1 MPHPLFGPEVQ
12 QMLHENDD
20 EGLKAFCESVHPATV
35 AETLAEQFSVEES
48 WKVLQ
53 HTGIREQAAI
63 FEYLPHDTQ
72 VAMVGGTGRERMAKL
87 IEQMSHDDRVDLLRR
102 LAPQVAEGL
111 LRLVDEADRRDI
123 ATLVGFKEN
132 TVGALMT
139 TDYAWLPANLTAAEA
154 VERLRQQ
161 APDRETIYYIYILDE
176 ATRRLLGILSLR
188 DLILAPRTAVLRDL
202 METDVVSISAHDDQ
216 EKAAQQLAKY
226 DLIALPVVDADGR
239 LVGIVTH
246 DDAIDVVQEEA
257 TEDMQRQA
265 GVSPLNENYLEAGFL
280 KVWRKRAVWLAAVFI
295 AEMFT
300 FNAMAYFDDSIKAV
314 TVLALF
320 VPLCISVGGNSGSQA
335 ATLITRAMA
344 LGQVRPR
351 DWFRVVRHELLMG
364 LALGLALGAIA
375 LVRARFMTPGHVLEN
390 VGRPPAD
397 IWMLTLTVSQAVMA
411 ICLWGSLVGSIL
423 PMIFKRVGV
432 DPAVAS
438 SPFVATFVDVT
449 GIVIYFSIA
458 KIYLL

>member
-1 MPHPLFGPEVQ
+1 
-12 QMLHENDD
+12 
-20 EGLKAFCESVHPATV
+20 
-35 AETLAEQFSVEES
+35 
-48 WKVLQ
+48 
-53 HTGIREQAAI
+53 
-63 FEYLPHDTQ
+63 
-72 VAMVGGTGRERMAKL
+72 
-87 IEQMSHDDRVDLLRR
+87 
-102 LAPQVAEGL
+102 
-111 LRLVDEADRRDI
+111 VDEADRRDI
-123 ATLVGFKEN
+123 ATLVSYREN
-132 TVGALMT
+132 TVGSLMT

-161 APDRETIYYIYILDE
+161 APDRETIYYVYILDE
-176 ATRRLLGILSLR
+176 TTRRLLGILSLR
-188 DLILAPRTAVLRDL
+188 DLILAPKTATLREI
-202 METDVVSISAHDDQ
+202 METDIVSLSADDDQ
-216 EKAAQQLAKY
+216 EKAAQLLAKY
-226 DLIALPVVDADGR
+226 DLIALPVVDSDGR

-246 DDAIDVVQEEA
+246 DDAIDVVQKEA

-265 GVSPLNENYLEAGFL
+265 GVSPINENYLEARFFT
-280 KVWRKRAVWLAAVFI
+280 VWRKRALWLAAVFV

-300 FNAMAYFDDSIKAV
+300 FNAMAYFDDAIKAV

-335 ATLITRAMA
+335 ATLITRSMA

-351 DWFRVVRHELLMG
+351 DWFRVIRHELLMG

-375 LVRARFMTPGHVLEN
+375 LVRARFMTPSHVLEN

>member
-154 VERLRQQ
+154 IERLRQQ

-176 ATRRLLGILSLR
+176 TTRKLLGILSLR
-188 DLILAPRTAVLRDL
+188 DLILAPRTAVLRDM

-226 DLIALPVVDADGR
+226 DLIALPVVDAEGR

-280 KVWRKRAVWLAAVFI
+280 KVWRKRALWLAAVFI

-375 LVRARFMTPGHVLEN
+375 LVRARFMTPEHVLEN
-390 VGRPPAD
+390 VGRPRAD